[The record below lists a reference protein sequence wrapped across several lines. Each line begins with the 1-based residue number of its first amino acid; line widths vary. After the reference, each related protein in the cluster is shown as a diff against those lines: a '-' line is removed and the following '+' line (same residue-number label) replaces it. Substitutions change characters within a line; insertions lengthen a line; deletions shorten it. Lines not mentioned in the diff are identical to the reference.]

1 MKRIDIQ
8 EEVIVEALLNKGAIG
23 LVISLKFAEKQGFK
37 LKKIKR
43 LIYMRNMN
51 GFFNKEKSIEYIVKV
66 KKNIEKEWR
75 LMWLVSKSRMWF

>member
-66 KKNIEKEWR
+66 KKNIEKE
-75 LMWLVSKSRMWF
+75 

>member
-1 MKRIDIQ
+1 LKRIDIQ

-66 KKNIEKEWR
+66 KKNIEKE
-75 LMWLVSKSRMWF
+75 

>member
-1 MKRIDIQ
+1 LKRIDIQ

-43 LIYMRNMN
+43 LIYMRNIN

-66 KKNIEKEWR
+66 KKNIEKE
-75 LMWLVSKSRMWF
+75 

>member
-1 MKRIDIQ
+1 M
-8 EEVIVEALLNKGAIG
+8 IVEALLNKGAIG

-66 KKNIEKEWR
+66 KKNIEKE
-75 LMWLVSKSRMWF
+75 

>member
-1 MKRIDIQ
+1 LKRIDIQ

-51 GFFNKEKSIEYIVKV
+51 GFFNKEKSIEHIVKV
-66 KKNIEKEWR
+66 KKNIEKE
-75 LMWLVSKSRMWF
+75 